1 MIRTTRCTLCTSDNY
16 LEVGALVLHQALMH
30 QGRSSGGTSLGL
42 SSGTVAP
49 MTQRAKMI
57 LCAHADLDGRGAH
70 WRTLDELCWIDQLPY
85 DDFEPA

>member
-1 MIRTTRCTLCTSDNY
+1 MITTARCTLCTSDNY

-42 SSGTVAP
+42 SSGTVVP

-70 WRTLDELCWIDQLPY
+70 WRLDDEPCWVAQASGD
-85 DDFEPA
+85 ER

>member
-1 MIRTTRCTLCTSDNY
+1 MIKTTACTLCTSDNY
-16 LEVGALVLHQALMH
+16 LEVGALVLHTALMH

-42 SSGTVAP
+42 SSTTMET

-70 WRTLDELCWIDQLPY
+70 WRLDDEPCWVARACGDELPV
-85 DDFEPA
+85 P